1 MLEEVLEGVVLI
13 LPSTAVLVESR
24 VTMDIIMEKRVKCKV
39 REDQLEQI
47 LDPGEAEK
55 ENILI
60 FVLLEQEVP
69 E

>member
-1 MLEEVLEGVVLI
+1 MLEEVLEEGVLI
-13 LPSTAVLVESR
+13 LPRTAVLVESR

-39 REDQLEQI
+39 REDRLEQI
-47 LDPGEAEK
+47 LDLGEAEK

>member
-1 MLEEVLEGVVLI
+1 MLEEVLEEVVLI
-13 LPSTAVLVESR
+13 LPRTAVLVESR
-24 VTMDIIMEKRVKCKV
+24 VTMDIIIEKRVKCKV
-39 REDQLEQI
+39 REDRLEQI
-47 LDPGEAEK
+47 LDLGEAEK